1 MKLKILNVK
10 KNYDNFTMKNGGTLY
25 AVWGELDVDGK
36 LESGKVVSFTDKIKL
51 SAGAEYVSG
60 DSCDSIKRETKQ
72 YQGQDG
78 SPVSYTQFTVY
89 AKKSEYKAGG
99 GSGWKAQP
107 KISVKEFETMIA
119 WCDARARNLAPDAQ
133 LCWSYF
139 ATLLKTAERVDWSDK
154 PAPVQAPAAFED
166 ASPAANSFDDSNIP
180 F

>member
-1 MKLKILNVK
+1 MKLKIVEVLK
-10 KNYDNFTMKNGGTLY
+10 TYDTFTMDNGGKIFSIG
-25 AVWGELDVDGK
+25 AVVESDGAIIK
-36 LESGKVVSFTDKIKL
+36 AKVRSFKDTIKL
-51 SAGAEYVSG
+51 DAGATYTTG
-60 DSCDSIKRETKQ
+60 DNCENIKQDTET
-72 YQGQDG
+72 YQNKTYPRF
-78 SPVSYTQFTVY
+78 SVY

-99 GSGWKAQP
+99 GSGWKAAP

-154 PAPVQAPAAFED
+154 PAPIQAPAAFED
-166 ASPAANSFDDSNIP
+166 VSQAANAFDDSSIP